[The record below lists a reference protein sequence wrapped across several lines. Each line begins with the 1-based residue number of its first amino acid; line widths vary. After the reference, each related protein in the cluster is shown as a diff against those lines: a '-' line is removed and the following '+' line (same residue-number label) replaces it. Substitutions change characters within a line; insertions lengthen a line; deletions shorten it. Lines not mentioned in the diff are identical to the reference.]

1 MDRCYWLR
9 SGDWVAGLCVLHV
22 VRSDLRLGQQFWAAD
37 GDFLRDE
44 DKGTGSKCFLLVGKR
59 PVQRG
64 LRALGRRQ
72 GKDRLTVF

>member
-44 DKGTGSKCFLLVGKR
+44 DKGAGSKFFLLVGKR
-59 PVQRG
+59 LFSVAFGPWAGGRG
-64 LRALGRRQ
+64 
-72 GKDRLTVF
+72 KIV